1 MKPRVF
7 VVMPFSVKEIKPAVS
22 AVDGQPA
29 QPSMEVNFD
38 DVYNMLIAPAV
49 ERVGCRPFRADQE
62 PGAGSILTDMY
73 FELVTADA
81 VLADISILNANV
93 FYELGVRHGVSP
105 HGVYM
110 IHAGWSK
117 RPFDISTERIFDYEG
132 TLFEPSK
139 VRDDAWQ
146 QAVSAAAD
154 KLAATLSQ
162 AFAVDEQTTASP
174 VYNELKGLK
183 PVDWSAIETARAKY
197 FGGVLDQWMTKISIA
212 KKNGY
217 PGDILTLAEDVP
229 TRMHQEKLMWHAAKG
244 LIDLRRFDPA
254 LDVLRELI
262 EIQPQHRDAQCQIG
276 LVLGRLGK
284 IVEAEAQMATIA
296 QKYCGD
302 PEAQGILGRAYKDMW
317 RIRWE
322 TGATLEE
329 RQKAAVASAA
339 FAANAVHAYDLAQR
353 HHLDSY
359 YNGINVISLLTLL
372 KHLKKATNKTPAD
385 PGIKGLPEITAVV
398 RFAARSA
405 LERAKQENNQEEAI
419 WAMATLAELEL
430 VTGKPDEAISLYQTA
445 VNSPGVTYFQIDSMQ
460 DQLRLFESLGFQ
472 AEVVAEIQKTLSEGL
487 RFVTKPAA
495 RFNKV
500 VVFSGHMIDEPD
512 RKEKRFP
519 PEKEDM
525 VRAAL
530 TKQLDAW
537 GIGEGDVAMCGGA
550 RGGDILLAELCA
562 ERQAHV
568 RLFVP
573 LPEAQF
579 LEKSV
584 RLPGSNWEARYF
596 ELRKHPQ
603 AETCFQ
609 PERLGTPP
617 HGLSEFARNNLWIIN
632 TARVE
637 AKSDNLYALLVWD
650 EKLTGDGPGGTS
662 DFAEKVKQLGGRLH
676 IINPTL
682 L

>member
-22 AVDGQPA
+22 AVDGQLA

-49 ERVGCRPFRADQE
+49 ERAGCRPFRADQE

-154 KLAATLSQ
+154 KLATTLSQ

-183 PVDWSAIETARAKY
+183 PVDWSAVETARAKY

-212 KKNGY
+212 N
-217 PGDILTLAEDVP
+217 
-229 TRMHQEKLMWHAAKG
+229 
-244 LIDLRRFDPA
+244 
-254 LDVLRELI
+254 
-262 EIQPQHRDAQCQIG
+262 
-276 LVLGRLGK
+276 
-284 IVEAEAQMATIA
+284 
-296 QKYCGD
+296 
-302 PEAQGILGRAYKDMW
+302 
-317 RIRWE
+317 
-322 TGATLEE
+322 
-329 RQKAAVASAA
+329 
-339 FAANAVHAYDLAQR
+339 
-353 HHLDSY
+353 
-359 YNGINVISLLTLL
+359 
-372 KHLKKATNKTPAD
+372 
-385 PGIKGLPEITAVV
+385 
-398 RFAARSA
+398 
-405 LERAKQENNQEEAI
+405 
-419 WAMATLAELEL
+419 
-430 VTGKPDEAISLYQTA
+430 
-445 VNSPGVTYFQIDSMQ
+445 
-460 DQLRLFESLGFQ
+460 
-472 AEVVAEIQKTLSEGL
+472 
-487 RFVTKPAA
+487 
-495 RFNKV
+495 
-500 VVFSGHMIDEPD
+500 
-512 RKEKRFP
+512 
-519 PEKEDM
+519 
-525 VRAAL
+525 
-530 TKQLDAW
+530 
-537 GIGEGDVAMCGGA
+537 
-550 RGGDILLAELCA
+550 
-562 ERQAHV
+562 
-568 RLFVP
+568 
-573 LPEAQF
+573 
-579 LEKSV
+579 
-584 RLPGSNWEARYF
+584 
-596 ELRKHPQ
+596 
-603 AETCFQ
+603 Q